1 MTFSFEGEGGLY
13 VLPKVKVEV
22 SGRSMSEPVQEIA
35 LDSMIDEVYLK
46 SPFAEPR
53 FMVRAVLPERTF
65 LEKVFLLH
73 EEFAKPM
80 DLIRVEGSRAICTIL
95 GRCRKL
101 Q

>member
-1 MTFSFEGEGGLY
+1 MLEPNEQTHINSMVEG
-13 VLPKVKVEV
+13 VFPTIQTTIVDSKVAT
-22 SGRSMSEPVQEIA
+22 A
-35 LDSMIDEVYLK
+35 LASK
-46 SPFAEPR
+46 
-53 FMVRAVLPERTF
+53 TF